1 MSESHERL
9 YLTQKGEHQT
19 LNEIIKL
26 EDHIVISNPSQR
38 VGKGGRPALIVNNK
52 KFQVH
57 NLTQADIPIPWGVEI
72 VWVIITP
79 G

>member
-19 LNEIIKL
+19 LSEIIKL

-52 KFQVH
+52 K
-57 NLTQADIPIPWGVEI
+57 IPS
-72 VWVIITP
+72 T
-79 G
+79 